1 MYKPARIIA
10 PVLLTT
16 LALGAGCSSYAPPA
30 MTVTDARVTDRTD
43 EGVAVAFVL
52 DATNSNDDA
61 LPLRETTY
69 SLELDGQ
76 SVFKGIRS
84 AEATLRRRGT
94 QQVVLP
100 AGIPHALLPAGGT
113 VHYRLSGSI
122 EYITPGAFAEV
133 LFDTGVRRPDASF
146 SQEGTIDLSAA
157 PSPVPSNL
165 PQLMPPGPIERTAPE
180 ASGQ

>member
-1 MYKPARIIA
+1 
-10 PVLLTT
+10 
-16 LALGAGCSSYAPPA
+16 
-30 MTVTDARVTDRTD
+30 MTVTDARVTDRTE

-61 LPLRETTY
+61 LPLRETVY
-69 SLELDGQ
+69 SLELDGK
-76 SVFKGIRS
+76 SVFKGVRS

-100 AGIPHALLPAGGT
+100 AGIPIALLPANGS
-113 VHYRLSGSI
+113 VRYRLHGSM

-165 PQLMPPGPIERTAPE
+165 PPLTPPREPTAPD
-180 ASGQ
+180 AAGQ